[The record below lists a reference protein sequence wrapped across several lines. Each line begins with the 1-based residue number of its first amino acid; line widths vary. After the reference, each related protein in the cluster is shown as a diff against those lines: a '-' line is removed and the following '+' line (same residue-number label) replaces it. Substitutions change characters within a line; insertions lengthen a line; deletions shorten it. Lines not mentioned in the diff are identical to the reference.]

1 MANSGLSTYQVLNRQ
16 APKQAADGIVAGI
29 ANQVRDAVASQSP
42 RGRTGSYAS
51 GWRVEKL
58 KAGVYRVINEVPY
71 GRFIE
76 YGTRYVPARP
86 VFGRTIAN
94 VRARVS
100 R

>member
-1 MANSGLSTYQVLNRQ
+1 MASSGGSTYQVLNRQ
-16 APKQAADGIVAGI
+16 APKMAADGIVAGI
-29 ANQVRDAVASQSP
+29 ANQVRDAVAAQSP
-42 RGRTGSYAS
+42 RGKTGRYAA
-51 GWRVEKL
+51 GWRVQKL
-58 KAGVYRVINEVPY
+58 KPGVYQVSNEVPY

-86 VFGRTIAN
+86 VFGRIISG